1 MLGIID
7 DLEGALPTLLV
18 QEAPPAIEETMQIP
32 ERDFMMQLCSQFKR
46 SCTDRYTR
54 GVKLGQGTYG
64 YIYVATDNQTGT
76 LVQLHFVEMELNARN
91 LRVLIA
97 GSKLKGC
104 RLIARYFNLQISLE
118 SLNALKELGTVC

>member
-7 DLEGALPTLLV
+7 DMEGPLPTLLV
-18 QEAPPAIEETMQIP
+18 QETPLPVDETIQIP

-54 GVKLGQGTYG
+54 GVKLGQGSYG
-64 YIYVATDNQTGT
+64 YIYVATDNQTGK
-76 LVQLHFVEMELNARN
+76 LVQLHFVEMDLDALN

-104 RLIARYFNLQISLE
+104 RLIAR
-118 SLNALKELGTVC
+118 